1 MASEQI
7 ARIDD
12 ILLKCHEDI
21 SLCNELMEKFNIE
34 KQKRS
39 PGRPCLGDA
48 PLTPAEKQRRYRER
62 QKLKIVTVTE
72 TQPSGGIHLSFHPK
86 TELPEPGRSVVV
98 RYRDHRRSW
107 YNWGTSSEM
116 LIAILKVKPSQ
127 WHTREELTRS
137 KELVVDWAYVP
148 DVLPYP
154 ELDSACGG
162 DALKVGK

>member
-1 MASEQI
+1 MA
-7 ARIDD
+7 
-12 ILLKCHEDI
+12 
-21 SLCNELMEKFNIE
+21 
-34 KQKRS
+34 KQKEVQLELAVSRA
-39 PGRPCLGDA
+39 PGRPCIGDA

-127 WHTREELTRS
+127 WHTRDELTRS

-154 ELDSACGG
+154 ELDSAFGA
-162 DALKVGK
+162 DALKGGK